1 MIPAQTSKT
10 INPPFTEKFFW
21 TNPIN
26 KGIIA
31 PPMIA
36 MVISPEISLLLAG
49 LLLMVKAKINGNRL
63 ADANPTNTIED
74 NVKNRLEN

>member
-1 MIPAQTSKT
+1 
-10 INPPFTEKFFW
+10 
-21 TNPIN
+21 
-26 KGIIA
+26 
-31 PPMIA
+31 MIA